1 MQKLEG
7 IIDAFLKNLQLQ
19 NYSPKTIEGYRIDL
33 KQFLAFLKKTN
44 SPIYLVDRTVSRE
57 FIYHLE
63 AKKFGRRS
71 ISRKIST
78 LRAFYNY
85 LSKEGKVKGNPFKL
99 ISTPKLPKRLP
110 NFLTEDEANKILSL
124 FINDSPLSLRDRA
137 ILELLYSSGVRVSE
151 VVNINTNDLDLNDG
165 EIAILGKGNKER
177 IVLIG
182 SFAISSLKKYIQ
194 DGRLKLLKDKENKAL
209 FLNKFGGRV
218 TRRSIERMIKK
229 VCHKLEIKKK
239 ITPHTF
245 RHSFATHL
253 LDRGADLRVV
263 QELLGHSSLA
273 TTQLYTH
280 ITAERLKKAY
290 KESHPRRSP

>member
-1 MQKLEG
+1 MEKLEG

-19 NYSPKTIEGYRIDL
+19 NYSPKTLEGYRIDL
-33 KQFLAFLKKTN
+33 KQFLVYLKKTN
-44 SPIYLVDRTVSRE
+44 SPIYLVDRTLSRE
-57 FIYHLE
+57 FIYYLE

-71 ISRKIST
+71 VARKIST

-85 LSKEGKVKGNPFKL
+85 LSKKGKINGNPFKL
-99 ISTPKLPKRLP
+99 ISTPKLPKKLP
-110 NFLTEDEANKILSL
+110 NFLTEDEANRILSL
-124 FINDSPLSLRDRA
+124 FSDGSPLSLRDKA
-137 ILELLYSSGVRVSE
+137 LLEILYGSGTRVSE
-151 VVNINTNDLDLNDG
+151 VVSVNTNDLDLNEG

-182 SFAISSLKKYIQ
+182 NFAIASLKKYIQ
-194 DGRLKLLKDKENKAL
+194 DGRPKLLKDKENKAL

-218 TRRSIERMIKK
+218 TRRSVERMIKK
-229 VCHKLEIKKK
+229 VCTKLGIKKK
-239 ITPHTF
+239 VTPHTF

-273 TTQLYTH
+273 TTQVYTH
-280 ITAERLKKAY
+280 VTAERLKKAY
-290 KESHPRRSP
+290 KESHPRRA